1 MAASHVETTAI
12 LGGGSWGTALAIHLA
27 RLGKSSRLWFRDKEQ
42 ARRTKHSRI
51 NTKYLPQWMI
61 PEQVRLL
68 GDLGEALRGATA
80 SVVVVPSQSLHEVAR
95 EIRGC
100 EPAADLL
107 WISATK
113 GIVGEEGHRP
123 SEILCEAL
131 GLDQVGVLAG
141 PSLSEEVLRGL
152 PAAVVAASE
161 AEPLALR
168 TQSLFHGP
176 RFRVYTSSD
185 VIGVELGVS
194 LKNVLAI
201 AAGLAQELGLG
212 HNGYG
217 ALLTRGLAEICRL
230 GVALGARKETF
241 LGLAGL
247 GDLVTTCGS
256 PLSRNHQVGR
266 RLARGEALEDILD
279 ALGCVAEGV
288 PTVSAALALSRRA
301 RVEMPITAEV
311 HEILFRGKDPRQ
323 ALEELMLRPPR
334 DEDRSSRS
342 GW

>member
-1 MAASHVETTAI
+1 
-12 LGGGSWGTALAIHLA
+12 LGRGP
-27 RLGKSSRLWFRDKEQ
+27 RLWFRDARQ
-42 ARRTKHSRI
+42 AQETELSRI
-51 NTKYLPQWMI
+51 NSKYLPQWTI
-61 PEQVRLL
+61 PQEVEILS
-68 GDLGEALRGATA
+68 DLQDALRGATA
-80 SVVVVPSQSLHEVAR
+80 AVVVVPSQSLEEVAG
-95 EIRGC
+95 EIRGHG
-100 EPAADLL
+100 PAADML
-107 WISATK
+107 WVSATK
-113 GIVGEEGHRP
+113 GIVGEEGRRP

-131 GLDQVGVLAG
+131 GLDQVTILAG
-141 PSLSEEVLRGL
+141 PSLAEEVLRGL
-152 PAAVVAASE
+152 PTAVVAASE
-161 AEPLALR
+161 EEASALR
-168 TQSLFHGP
+168 TQNLFHGP
-176 RFRVYTSSD
+176 RFRVYTTSD
-185 VIGVELGVS
+185 VLGVELGVS

-230 GVALGARKETF
+230 GVELGARRETF

-288 PTVSAALALSRRA
+288 PTVSAALALGRRA
-301 RVEMPITAEV
+301 GVEMPITAKV
-311 HEILFRGKDPRQ
+311 HEILFSGKDPRQ

-334 DEDRSSRS
+334 DEDGSSRS

>member
-1 MAASHVETTAI
+1 VVASHVETTAI

-27 RLGKSSRLWFRDKEQ
+27 RLGRSSRLWFRDPQQ
-42 ARRTKHSRI
+42 ARRTERSRI
-51 NTKYLPQWMI
+51 NTKYLPQWTI
-61 PEQVRLL
+61 PEEVELL
-68 GDLGEALRGATA
+68 SDLGKALRGATA
-80 SVVVVPSQSLHEVAR
+80 AVVVVPSRSLWDVAR
-95 EIRGC
+95 DIRENG
-100 EPAADLL
+100 PAHDIL

-113 GIVGEEGHRP
+113 GIVGEEGRRP
-123 SEILCEAL
+123 SEILREAL
-131 GLDQVGVLAG
+131 GLDQVAVLAG

-152 PAAVVAASE
+152 PTAVVAASE
-161 AEPLALR
+161 TEAPAVR
-168 TQSLFHGP
+168 TQNLFHGP
-176 RFRVYTSSD
+176 RFRVYTASD

-230 GVALGARKETF
+230 GVKLGARRETF

-288 PTVSAALALSRRA
+288 PTVSAALALAGRA
-301 RVEMPITAEV
+301 GVEMPITAKV
-311 HEILFRGKDPRQ
+311 YEILFRGKDPRQ
-323 ALEELMLRPPR
+323 ALEELMLRPPG
-334 DEDRSSRS
+334 DEDGSSRS